1 MPLLWPQECKLKI
14 YLKEIGCFFSG
25 NKWPN
30 FYNTTAMKTLFYLAI
45 PLCLF
50 SMVNAQNN
58 TAYWQQHVDY
68 TMVIDVDEKNNQ
80 YSGKQTLVYTNN
92 SPDVLDKVFYHLYFN
107 AFQPGSEMDVRSL
120 TIEDPDRRV
129 GDRISK
135 LSPREIG
142 YIKPRKLTQDGK
154 KLDYQIVGTVLEVTL
169 REPIQPGAKSTF
181 KMSWDAQIPLQV
193 RRSGRDNAEGVR
205 FSMTQWYPKMAEYDF
220 QGWHADP
227 YIAREFHSP
236 WGNFNV
242 TINIDKK
249 YTVAGTGYNK
259 TNIMG
264 ENPYKPVM
272 FARKGKKSW
281 NFIAPNVHD
290 FTWAAD
296 TDYLHQQL
304 LTDDGTTLNFYFKNN
319 PDILENWTN
328 LQPKTEEILRYFNQN
343 IGAYPYKQ
351 YSVIQGGDGGMEYA
365 MCTLITGNRK
375 FESLVGVTAH
385 ELAHTW
391 FQFLMATNEGKHE
404 WMDEGFTSY
413 ISDEATNQVNQTFA
427 KNPHLGSYRG
437 YVFLANSG
445 KEEPQTTHADRY
457 ASNRAYG
464 ITAYSKGAVFLA
476 QLGYVIGKDNLNKTL
491 KNYFTKWSFK
501 HPTPNDF
508 IRVAEKVSG
517 IELDWYLMDWTQTT
531 KKIDYAIKS
540 AVVGEKRTTITLE
553 RIGEMG
559 MPIDLDV
566 TYKDGSKEQFYI
578 PLQMMRGEKPTNFRG
593 LKRTLLK
600 DWAWAYPTYAL
611 EIANDK
617 QIVSIEIDASQT
629 LADVNRE
636 NNVFKV
642 E

>member
-1 MPLLWPQECKLKI
+1 
-14 YLKEIGCFFSG
+14 
-25 NKWPN
+25 
-30 FYNTTAMKTLFYLAI
+30 MKTLFNLALT
-45 PLCLF
+45 LCLF
-50 SMVNAQNN
+50 SSAVAQNN
-58 TAYWQQHVDY
+58 TTYWQQHVDY
-68 TMVIDVDEKNNQ
+68 TMTIDVDEKNNQ
-80 YSGKQTLVYTNN
+80 YSGRQTLVYTNN

-135 LSPREIG
+135 LTPSEIG
-142 YIKPRKLTQDGK
+142 YIMPRKLTQDGK
-154 KLDYQIVGTVLEVTL
+154 KLEYQVVGTILEVTL
-169 REPIQPGAKSTF
+169 KEPIQPGAKSTF
-181 KMSWDAQIPLQV
+181 KMSWDAQIPLQI

-205 FSMTQWYPKMAEYDF
+205 FSMTQWYPKIAEYDF

-227 YIAREFHSP
+227 YIGREFHSP
-236 WGNFNV
+236 WGDFNV

-264 ENPYKPVM
+264 DNPYRPVM
-272 FARKGKKSW
+272 FARRGKKSW

-296 TDYLHQQL
+296 TDYVHQQL
-304 LTDDGTTLNFYFKNN
+304 LADDGTTLNFYFKNN

-328 LQPKTEEILRYFNQN
+328 LQPKTAEILTYFNEN

-365 MCTLITGNRK
+365 MCTLITGNRT
-375 FESLVGVTAH
+375 FGSLVSVTAH

-413 ISDEATNQVNQTFA
+413 ISSEAINQVNQEYA
-427 KNPHLGSYRG
+427 PNPHTGSYRG
-437 YVFLANSG
+437 YAFLANSG

-476 QLGYVIGKDNLNKTL
+476 QLGYVIGKENLNKTL
-491 KNYFTKWSFK
+491 KQYFTDWSFK

-508 IRVAEKVSG
+508 IRVAEKTSG

-531 KKIDYAIKS
+531 KTIDYGIKS
-540 AVVGEKRTTITLE
+540 TLVGEKSTTVTLE
-553 RIGEMG
+553 RIGAMG

-566 TYKDGSKEQFYI
+566 TYKDGTKEQFYI
-578 PLQMMRGEKPTNFRG
+578 PLQMMRGEKPMNFKG
-593 LKRTLLK
+593 LKRTLVK
-600 DWAWAYPTYAL
+600 DWAWAYPTYSL
-611 EIANDK
+611 EIDNGKEILA
-617 QIVSIEIDASQT
+617 IEIDGSQT
-629 LADVNRE
+629 MADVNRE
-636 NNVFKV
+636 NNVFKAQ
-642 E
+642 